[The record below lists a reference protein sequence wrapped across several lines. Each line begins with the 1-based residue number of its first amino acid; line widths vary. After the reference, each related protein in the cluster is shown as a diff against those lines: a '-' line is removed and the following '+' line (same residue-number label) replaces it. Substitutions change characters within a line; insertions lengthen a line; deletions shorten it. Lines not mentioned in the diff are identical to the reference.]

1 MFQLIATMNPSPC
14 GLASSEDA
22 QCRCTPDT
30 FRRYRQ
36 GVSGSLID
44 RINLHVTLDKR
55 STVDLFGK
63 PARHDMSRRV
73 RERVHTARECQFDRQ
88 SCLNRDLSG
97 EQAVALR
104 HMAGHIREWFVNVLG
119 KGLVSRHE
127 VLTGVCG

>member
-1 MFQLIATMNPSPC
+1 MNPCPY
-14 GLASSEDA
+14 GLAGSEDA

-30 FRRYRQ
+30 IRRYRQ
-36 GVSGSLID
+36 GVSGPLID

-55 STVDLFGK
+55 STVDLFSK
-63 PARHDMSRRV
+63 PTRHDMSRRV

-88 SCLNRDLSG
+88 RCLNRDLSG
-97 EQAVALR
+97 KQAVALR